1 MSMTQSASEF
11 ADAADRRAAV
21 TTFDRSV
28 VVTAGA
34 GTGKTTLLIER
45 LVHLLLRNPEP
56 LKITEIV
63 ALTFTN
69 KAADELKLRLRQRLQ
84 AFLEIELEREPA
96 SERERRTSI
105 DIQELIA
112 LYRLSKDDL
121 QTRIQDA
128 LRNLERSDLGTIH
141 SFAANL
147 LRLYPLEAGLDP
159 QFHEDDGS
167 AFEQLFDEQWSLWL
181 DQELSLGSLRAAEW
195 EKVLSRCRLDQ
206 VKALAKS
213 LAMENVDLR
222 RNTDNAAMGPAA
234 LRDWLCRLENRAANL
249 LQRHPE
255 DRLNEKLLRAAHA
268 TIAGFNPLA
277 HKLERNSETSI
288 LLSAKSLSPI
298 TKGWSAEDI
307 KEAQVTVRAAKGLLG
322 VDRELIGI
330 LWRVLVTF
338 AMDFR
343 ERFVREGHVSFDGLL
358 VRARDLVRDNARVRA
373 DLKRRY
379 RAILLDEFQDTDPIQ
394 YEILLYLGEQPGQAA
409 TDWRRV
415 RVLPGKIFVVGD
427 PKQSIYAFRRADIEA
442 YLEIVEKII
451 QAQDGIECR
460 LTTNFRSNGAILD
473 GVNGVFENLIQAQD
487 GVQPPYIPLYPAPAR
502 GSASSPMPK
511 LLVRKII
518 SQRDVD
524 AETARHLEA
533 ESLARWL
540 KDEVLGK
547 ATILNNHGER
557 ACVQSK
563 DVAILL
569 RKLTDIHDYLL
580 PLRRERIRYVVEGER
595 NFYAAKEIIDAVSLL
610 RAVENPYDR
619 LALVGVLRSPLGGLT
634 DQQIYDL
641 HRQNLLNY
649 QAAEKLL
656 GKDFPPSLSELYN
669 ALARLHQETRALSIG
684 AAIAHVFATLPVEVL
699 AAGYFHGEQAVANL
713 QKLAQQAELLGR
725 EGMTTLKEAIRKLE
739 RRVLEVKDEGESAL
753 AEEHLDAV
761 RIMSIHKSKGLE
773 FPIVILAG
781 CHTGVEGGRAADAEA
796 LFDWSTGLT
805 GVRIGQIS
813 DLAGLYIAEKSR
825 LRSAEEQKRLLYVA
839 MTRAREHL
847 IISCAP
853 GSRRSTGSFLSMLDS
868 TLDQRI
874 GAAQKSETIP
884 VGKGTLAIEVVSAN
898 LTAPSAGQKPASTTA
913 ALNWQGFIE
922 CWKRRAVDYECT
934 LSSAPFVTPSR
945 LKYQEQALTE
955 AGNRIDEEVYGR
967 TPALVV
973 GDLAHRFLQHWDFV
987 SDPTRFEHVL
997 HDWLPHALSTE
1008 SKSSLAQVESELQQ
1022 IFARFIRSSA
1032 YSEVASARILGR
1044 EVPLVMPWNGQIM
1057 EGIIDLIYEKN
1068 GLLYL
1073 ADYKTDKIAR
1083 TELNQRAERYRSQ
1096 AEIYLQA
1103 VEQSLGRSPAGF
1115 KVIFLRL
1122 GKAVE
1127 LAKPERNQELWLF

>member
-84 AFLEIELEREPA
+84 AFLEIEIEREPA
-96 SERERRTSI
+96 SELERRTSI

-112 LYRLSKDDL
+112 LYGLSKDDL

-222 RNTDNAAMGPAA
+222 QNTDNMAMGPAA

-330 LWRVLVTF
+330 LWRSLVTF
-338 AMDFR
+338 ATDFR

-358 VRARDLVRDNARVRA
+358 VRARDLVRDHARVRA

-394 YEILLYLGEQPGQAA
+394 YEILLYLAEEPGQAA

-473 GVNGVFENLIQAQD
+473 GVNGVFEDLIQAQH

-502 GSASSPMPK
+502 GSVSTPMPK

-669 ALARLHQETRALSIG
+669 ALARLHQETRSLSIG
-684 AAIAHVFATLPVEVL
+684 AAIAHVFATLPVELL

-868 TLDQRI
+868 TLEQRI

-898 LTAPSAGQKPASTTA
+898 LSAPSAGQKPASTTA

-922 CWKRRAVDYECT
+922 CWRRRAVDYECT

-967 TPALVV
+967 TPALVM

-987 SDPTRFEHVL
+987 SDPARFEHVL

-1008 SKSSLAQVESELQQ
+1008 SESSLAQVESELQQ

-1083 TELNQRAERYRSQ
+1083 TELNQRAERYRPQ
-1096 AEIYLQA
+1096 AQIYLQA